1 MALRTPLPVCLC
13 VSLAGCA
20 GPELHLAN
28 PDGHA
33 VFVDGVATP
42 VTTLPY
48 RYYGTV
54 QWDALPK
61 DAGDRADWTR
71 VPTRG
76 AVAIAP
82 PAPGWLFPFD
92 FFVEVADRALNGRV
106 DAAATV
112 QVDAATPDPR
122 GETEIVN
129 IELARLATRARA
141 ARSSR

>member
-1 MALRTPLPVCLC
+1 MALRTPLPVCL
-13 VSLAGCA
+13 LAAACT
-20 GPELHLAN
+20 GPALHVAN

-33 VFVDGVATP
+33 VFVDGVAT
-42 VTTLPY
+42 TAASLPF

-76 AVAIAP
+76 EVAVAP
-82 PAPGWLFPFD
+82 PAPGWLFPLD
-92 FFVEVADRALNGRV
+92 FFVEVADRALHGRQ
-106 DAAATV
+106 DATTAVRA
-112 QVDAATPDPR
+112 DAATPDPR

-129 IELARLATRARA
+129 IELAQLATRARA

>member
-1 MALRTPLPVCLC
+1 
-13 VSLAGCA
+13 
-20 GPELHLAN
+20 
-28 PDGHA
+28 
-33 VFVDGVATP
+33 
-42 VTTLPY
+42 
-48 RYYGTV
+48 V

-76 AVAIAP
+76 EVAVAP

-92 FFVEVADRALNGRV
+92 FFVEVADRALHGRR

-129 IELARLATRARA
+129 IELAQLATRARA

>member
-1 MALRTPLPVCLC
+1 MAPRTLLPVCLY
-13 VSLAGCA
+13 AAAAACA
-20 GPELHLAN
+20 GPQVHLAN

-42 VTTLPY
+42 APTVPF
-48 RYYGTV
+48 RYYGTL

-61 DAGDRADWTR
+61 DAGERADWTR

-76 AVAIAP
+76 AIELAP
-82 PAPGWLFPFD
+82 PAPAWLFPLD
-92 FFVEVADRALNGRV
+92 FFVEVADRALHGRV
-106 DAAATV
+106 DRAAIVAA
-112 QVDAATPDPR
+112 DAATPDPR